1 MVGFIVTLFLAKVSS
16 LFDSAIRLRS
26 ANFAIGSL
34 VANHGPY
41 EENKPVTSF
50 GATNRRGRGGGER
63 GRLHLLPRFKSF
75 FRLRGAV
82 FLRLKRL
89 IISPVESQRRYF

>member
-16 LFDSAIRLRS
+16 PGDSAIRLRS

-41 EENKPVTSF
+41 EENKPVTFFS
-50 GATNRRGRGGGER
+50 ATDRGGWVGGGGGGGCTCCR
-63 GRLHLLPRFKSF
+63 DLRASF
-75 FRLRGAV
+75 
-82 FLRLKRL
+82 
-89 IISPVESQRRYF
+89 ESAAQFSSE